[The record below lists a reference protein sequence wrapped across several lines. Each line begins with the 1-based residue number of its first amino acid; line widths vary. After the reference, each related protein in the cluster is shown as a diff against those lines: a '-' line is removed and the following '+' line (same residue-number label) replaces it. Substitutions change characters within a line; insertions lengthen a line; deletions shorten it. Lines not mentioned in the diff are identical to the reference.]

1 MKRRKFIQTTST
13 SIVVPSIFN
22 QLPVT
27 AFSDQSMLQSL
38 MLPVADND
46 HVMVLIYLGGGND
59 GLNTVVPLDQMSALA
74 AARPNIRLL
83 DSEILKLNGNTTVG
97 LHPQMKGFQT
107 LFNENKLAI
116 VQSVGYPDPNFSHF
130 RSTDI
135 WTSASDANKVVDTG
149 WLGRYLYH
157 QYPGFPLNYPN
168 QAEPDPL
175 AIQIGSN
182 LPLLFQGQIAQ
193 MSMNVSNPDI
203 FGAWPNGIQDPA
215 PSTPLGKELS
225 YIRTISRQSKNY
237 ADALVKAFLLGTNKA
252 VYPDQNPLGDAL
264 KAIARIIKGGLRTK
278 LYMVGIS
285 GFDTHAAQGAKEG
298 QHATLLKYLS
308 DGILAFQQD
317 LAALAIEDRV
327 IGMTFSEF
335 GRRIKDNASGG
346 TDHGAAGPL
355 FLFGKSVQSGIFGN
369 NPQIPSNVSE
379 ADNLPMQ
386 IDFRTVYQSVLND
399 WFCVNK
405 QTTQEILF
413 NSFTNLPLI
422 KNNCAT
428 DTIDY
433 YQKSVEK
440 LKLKIYPNPVVTTC
454 KIELS
459 SNRGKTLLQLFD
471 PLGRMIKVL
480 YNGILDEG
488 LHHFVFEN
496 ENYPSGNYYIRVQ
509 QGSVQK
515 TEMLMIH
522 SEV

>member
-74 AARPNIRLL
+74 TARPNIRLL
-83 DSEILKLNGNTTVG
+83 DSEILKLNGNATVG

-237 ADALVKAFLLGTNKA
+237 ADALVKAFLLGTNKV
-252 VYPDQNPLGDAL
+252 VYL
-264 KAIARIIKGGLRTK
+264 IRIPWRCTES
-278 LYMVGIS
+278 Y
-285 GFDTHAAQGAKEG
+285 
-298 QHATLLKYLS
+298 
-308 DGILAFQQD
+308 
-317 LAALAIEDRV
+317 
-327 IGMTFSEF
+327 
-335 GRRIKDNASGG
+335 
-346 TDHGAAGPL
+346 
-355 FLFGKSVQSGIFGN
+355 
-369 NPQIPSNVSE
+369 
-379 ADNLPMQ
+379 
-386 IDFRTVYQSVLND
+386 
-399 WFCVNK
+399 C
-405 QTTQEILF
+405 
-413 NSFTNLPLI
+413 
-422 KNNCAT
+422 
-428 DTIDY
+428 
-433 YQKSVEK
+433 
-440 LKLKIYPNPVVTTC
+440 
-454 KIELS
+454 
-459 SNRGKTLLQLFD
+459 
-471 PLGRMIKVL
+471 
-480 YNGILDEG
+480 
-488 LHHFVFEN
+488 EN
-496 ENYPSGNYYIRVQ
+496 
-509 QGSVQK
+509 
-515 TEMLMIH
+515 H
-522 SEV
+522 